1 MTHAAPPT
9 PPPPSKSKA
18 DLEQVRAL
26 LRSLLAEGRNDEAI
40 EVALSMLGQL
50 QAHNAD
56 LAWQVLKLR
65 REQYGRRSERVDPA
79 QLSLLLEVA
88 GPAAVDEESDR
99 ADTAAEDAALT
110 AERETL
116 DAGEPAADRGRPRR
130 RRPPRAL
137 PREVI
142 RHELP
147 EAERLCGGCGAAMPE
162 IGVDVSELVEL
173 VPAHFLVE
181 EHHRVKYAC
190 GRCKDA
196 VRTAPGPV
204 KLIEKGLPGPGLLA
218 HVAMSKYQDALPLS
232 RLVEIYRRGG
242 FETSVS
248 TLCGWVAAVAAEV
261 KPVVN
266 RIREKALASFLV
278 QTDGSGLKVLDR
290 DDPEGIRKGTMW
302 TLVGDRRYAVFLY
315 ARDGTGGEGP
325 WRYLEGREGYLQAD
339 ASNVFDR
346 LYNGDRAQ
354 AVEVGCWA
362 HARRR
367 LHDLVESD
375 PRAAYPLQLIAQL
388 YRIED
393 LADRRGSTPAQRL
406 DLRRN
411 RSRAIAD
418 RYHRWLRRTLES
430 EPPASALAKAC
441 AYSLNHWTALTRF
454 LEEACLPLDNNLCE
468 LQIRSL
474 AVGRRNYLFAGS
486 DEGAERAAILYS
498 LLRTCALHRIDT
510 FAYLV
515 DLLRKLAG
523 GWPQRRID
531 ELLPENWVPTP
542 AEPTP
547 DAPALA

>member
-1 MTHAAPPT
+1 MKSAASPT
-9 PPPPSKSKA
+9 PSTFSKSKA
-18 DLEQVRAL
+18 DLEQVRSL
-26 LRSLLAEGRNDEAI
+26 LRSLLAEGRSEEAI
-40 EVALSMLGQL
+40 EVVLSMLGQL
-50 QAHNAD
+50 QAHNTD

-65 REQYGRRSERVDPA
+65 REQSGRRSERMDPA
-79 QLSLLLEVA
+79 QLSLLLELA
-88 GPAAVDEESDR
+88 GPSEADEESDR
-99 ADTAAEDAALT
+99 AATAAEDAALT
-110 AERETL
+110 SEREAL
-116 DAGEPAADRGRPRR
+116 EADSPEAVRGRARR
-130 RRPPRAL
+130 RRPARTLPRAI
-137 PREVI
+137 I

-147 EAERLCGGCGAAMPE
+147 EADRLCVGCGTAMPE

-196 VRTAPGPV
+196 VRTAPGPA

-218 HVAMSKYQDALPLS
+218 HVALSKYQDHVPLN

-242 FETSVS
+242 FATSVS
-248 TLCGWVAAVAAEV
+248 TLCGWVAAVATEV
-261 KPVVN
+261 EPVVA

-290 DDPEGIRKGTMW
+290 DDPGGIRKGTMW
-302 TLVGDRRYAVFLY
+302 CLVGDRKYAVLLY
-315 ARDGTGGEGP
+315 ARDGTGEEGP

-346 LYNGDRAQ
+346 LYNGDRAR

-375 PRAAYPLQLIAQL
+375 ARAAYPLQLIAQL

-393 LADRRGSTPAQRL
+393 LADRRGSTLEQRL
-406 DLRRN
+406 GLRRN

-418 RYHRWLRRTLES
+418 RYHRWIRRTLEN
-430 EPPASALAKAC
+430 EPPSSALAKAC

-454 LEEACLPLDNNLCE
+454 LEEARLALDNNLCE

-498 LLRTCALHRIDT
+498 LLRTCALHGIDT
-510 FAYLV
+510 FAYLI

-531 ELLPENWVPTP
+531 ELLPENWHPTP

-547 DAPALA
+547 DTPAPA